1 MFFFFVYVSF
11 GRNITQ
17 RQRELLEEF
26 IKEEQGDYEKRAASG
41 SS

>member
-1 MFFFFVYVSF
+1 MFF

-26 IKEEQGDYEKRAASG
+26 SKAEQGEYEQRTATG
-41 SS
+41 SSQ

>member
-1 MFFFFVYVSF
+1 MFLFMYF

-26 IKEEQGDYEKRAASG
+26 IKEEQGDYEKRTASA